1 MHTLKV
7 NFEDEDMEKIRAI
20 AEEHGVIP
28 AQLVQ
33 EVTEAFLDER
43 ITPPVEI
50 IK

>member
-7 NFEDEDMEKIRAI
+7 SFNEADMEKIRAI

-33 EVTEAFLDER
+33 EITEAFLEER

-50 IK
+50 IE